1 MPPHCRRLDGGR
13 VLWIGL
19 RLMASLY
26 LIDGSFE
33 LFRCFFGAPRAQRAD
48 GREIGAVRTL
58 FGATLTLLREEALTH
73 VAVAFDDVALLQAR
87 EPQDT
92 ALVQAQYDLARDVFA
107 SLGVTVWTMSGCS
120 ADDALATSAHRFDS
134 DPSLDRIVICSSDND
149 FAQCVR
155 GERVVL
161 YNRIKRVM
169 LNEAAVLAKFGV
181 PPERIP
187 GWLALVGDKSDGI
200 PGIPG
205 FGPKAAAAV
214 LRRFGRMED
223 IPLAPAAWQEL
234 DVRGRDKLAATFI
247 ERRQEAI
254 GYRDQGIK
262 RLDAPVT
269 ENLED
274 LRWQG
279 ADGPRLQALS
289 EALEDERIA
298 RRQIR
303 LRSA

>member
-1 MPPHCRRLDGGR
+1 
-13 VLWIGL
+13 
-19 RLMASLY
+19 MASLY

-48 GREIGAVRTL
+48 GSEIGAVRTL
-58 FGATLTLLREEALTH
+58 FGATLTLLREEGLTH

-92 ALVQAQYDLARDVFA
+92 ALVQAQYNLARDVFA
-107 SLGVTVWTMSGCS
+107 ALGVTVWTMSDFS
-120 ADDALATSAHRFDS
+120 ADDALATSAYRFGS
-134 DPSLDRIVICSSDND
+134 DPSLERVVICSSDND

-155 GERVVL
+155 GDRVVL

-169 LNEAAVLAKFGV
+169 LNEAGVLGKFGV

-187 GWLALVGDKSDGI
+187 EWLALVGDKSDGI

-223 IPLAPAAWQEL
+223 IPLTSAAWQEL

-254 GYRDQGIK
+254 DYRDQGIK
-262 RLDAPVT
+262 RLDAPVA

-298 RRQIR
+298 QRQIR
-303 LRSA
+303 MRGA

>member
-1 MPPHCRRLDGGR
+1 MT
-13 VLWIGL
+13 
-19 RLMASLY
+19 ALY

-33 LFRCFFGAPRAQRAD
+33 LFRCFFGAPRAQRSD
-48 GREIGAVRTL
+48 GAEIGAVRTL
-58 FGATLTLLREEALTH
+58 FGTTLALLREDALTH
-73 VAVAFDDVALLQAR
+73 VAVAFDDVNLLEAR
-87 EPQDT
+87 EPEDT
-92 ALVQAQYDLARDVFA
+92 ALIHAQYDLARDVFGA
-107 SLGVTVWTMSGCS
+107 LGVTVWTMSGFS
-120 ADDALATSAHRFDS
+120 ADDALATSAHRFDT

-161 YNRIKRVM
+161 YNRIRRVM
-169 LNEAAVLAKFGV
+169 LDEAAVLQKFGV

-187 GWLALVGDKSDGI
+187 AWLALVGDKSDGI

-223 IPLAPAAWQEL
+223 IPLDVSAWEDL
-234 DVRGRDKLAATFI
+234 EVRGSAKLAATFV
-247 ERRQEAI
+247 ERRAEAI

-262 RLDAPVT
+262 RLDAPLPET
-269 ENLED
+269 LDE

-279 ADGPRLQALS
+279 ADRQRLQTLS
-289 EALEDERIA
+289 AALEDDGLLQRDVA
-298 RRQIR
+298 
-303 LRSA
+303 LRT

>member
-1 MPPHCRRLDGGR
+1 
-13 VLWIGL
+13 
-19 RLMASLY
+19 MASLY

-48 GREIGAVRTL
+48 GTEIGAVQTL
-58 FGATLTLLREEALTH
+58 FGTTLALLREATLTH
-73 VAVAFDDVALLQAR
+73 VAVAFDDVNLLEAR
-87 EPQDT
+87 EPEDT
-92 ALVQAQYDLARDVFA
+92 ALIHAQYDLARDVFA
-107 SLGVTVWTMSGCS
+107 ALGVTVWTMSGFS
-120 ADDALATSAHRFDS
+120 ADDALATSAHHFDA
-134 DPSLDRIVICSSDND
+134 DPTLERIVICSSDND

-161 YNRIKRVM
+161 YNRIRRVL
-169 LNEAAVLAKFGV
+169 LNEAGVLQKFGV

-214 LRRFGRMED
+214 LRHFGRMEN
-223 IPLAPAAWQEL
+223 IPLDIAAWQEL
-234 DVRGRDKLAATFI
+234 NIRGREKLAATFA

-269 ENLED
+269 RELEQ
-274 LRWQG
+274 LRWLG
-279 ADGPRLQALS
+279 ADRQRLEMLAQ
-289 EALEDERIA
+289 ALEDESIGQ
-298 RRQIR
+298 RQIH
-303 LRSA
+303 LRDA